1 MKFFNRVAKLA
12 DVEDG
17 HYPDLHLTDS
27 RTVNLLLSTP
37 AVKGLTI
44 QDFNLARQIDKN
56 DVQYSSTWLKENPQ
70 VIEILLNQDHDISDM
85 KRPEKKRGSGIGE
98 LLRIGQVAQGPPQGL
113 PALQEEEDGV
123 DALKPGGPKLL
134 SADDLGERL
143 KFLSNWKL
151 SPDRSSISRTFQAR
165 NFSEGLAF
173 DGISEG
179 DCSAHYSRTS
189 GNNKFGHN
197 HGGEN

>member
-1 MKFFNRVAKLA
+1 
-12 DVEDG
+12 
-17 HYPDLHLTDS
+17 
-27 RTVNLLLSTP
+27 
-37 AVKGLTI
+37 
-44 QDFNLARQIDKN
+44 
-56 DVQYSSTWLKENPQ
+56 
-70 VIEILLNQDHDISDM
+70 M

-165 NFSEGLAF
+165 NFSEGE
-173 DGISEG
+173 S
-179 DCSAHYSRTS
+179 
-189 GNNKFGHN
+189 
-197 HGGEN
+197 